1 MNGGWK
7 WIQWQTQEETLLDH
21 VDTKPA
27 MFSGETGEQATGSV
41 DSWTCGKDNNKSFF
55 CGFCRPENTG
65 VQALVIGFIRVIVS
79 LLWGMVQVW
88 VRVLDYCLVS
98 SLHVYIYIYPV
109 AWTCIPKLHPRAWML
124 SQYRNTTDYLH
135 RLSIKISGS
144 GKIDPK

>member
-1 MNGGWK
+1 M
-7 WIQWQTQEETLLDH
+7 DH

-41 DSWTCGKDNNKSFF
+41 DSWTCGKDSNKSFF
-55 CGFCRPENTG
+55 CGFCKPENTG
-65 VQALVIGFIRVIVS
+65 VQELVIGFIRVIVS

-98 SLHVYIYIYPV
+98 SLYVYIYTLLLGHVSPNSILEHGCYHNIG
-109 AWTCIPKLHPRAWML
+109 IP
-124 SQYRNTTDYLH
+124 Q
-135 RLSIKISGS
+135 ISGS